1 MHEPP
6 FCLHHETFTSLSL
19 SQGHACYSL
28 LLSLS
33 WCICLLRASG
43 FGRTIGA
50 SLHED
55 GRTPINFSC
64 RHRTYMASGIPLPL
78 LFQLDRSTTLPK
90 RASTLAYN
98 LNDVSMITIA
108 IRSVNNSVFQKGANV
123 QLIMLQ
129 GPYHQ

>member
-1 MHEPP
+1 MLQSTTVSVLVHLSG
-6 FCLHHETFTSLSL
+6 CTFNLDY
-19 SQGHACYSL
+19 QKKE
-28 LLSLS
+28 
-33 WCICLLRASG
+33 WQVLLRASG